1 VRDIYHPML
10 MMVLILLAAYVVVPF
25 AFSWMTL
32 GWVVIRDRF
41 AQKWRSD
48 DWEPEAVP
56 WQPQRASD

>member
-1 VRDIYHPML
+1 ML

-41 AQKWRSD
+41 SRRWRGD
-48 DWEPEAVP
+48 EWEPEAVP
-56 WQPQRASD
+56 WQPQ